1 MKKLLTLTLITTSCY
16 GTTVTLTLNNV
27 QASPSSNTFVCFE
40 LFNYGNNV
48 PQVVGSFSLVPPF
61 VDLYPNSSGII
72 SGNIQGNDTIT
83 PANTYYHMTFY
94 NKVVKYYSC
103 DVSITGSSVNLNN
116 SSCMNVTP
124 SPAPNYSGPVPV
136 TLGSASCAPPDAIQS
151 ISGGNT
157 TCIPVTSLAD
167 TTFITGNGK
176 QTHHVLSVANNT
188 TINIGGL
195 GADPASLNDI
205 FTQSDVGDIIRV
217 IVKNASSLVDYE
229 TTIVTVNSTTQAV
242 IALAPTI
249 TSTTGEA
256 FWFPPSEDD
265 TTAFQTALNSGV
277 GTIIINKGGVVI
289 SNALTNVRNTTR
301 ILGEGSLRSTI
312 LLRSSDVSDS
322 FDFTDVI
329 GLNLIGF
336 SVVGPGENSI
346 SGGTINFNLS
356 DFDNWERLY
365 VRD

>member
-27 QASPSSNTFVCFE
+27 QASPSSNTFVRFE

-61 VDLYPNSSGII
+61 IDLYPNSSGII

-94 NKVVKYYSC
+94 NKGVKYYSC

-157 TCIPVTSLAD
+157 RAE
-167 TTFITGNGK
+167 G
-176 QTHHVLSVANNT
+176 
-188 TINIGGL
+188 
-195 GADPASLNDI
+195 
-205 FTQSDVGDIIRV
+205 R
-217 IVKNASSLVDYE
+217 
-229 TTIVTVNSTTQAV
+229 
-242 IALAPTI
+242 
-249 TSTTGEA
+249 
-256 FWFPPSEDD
+256 PS
-265 TTAFQTALNSGV
+265 
-277 GTIIINKGGVVI
+277 
-289 SNALTNVRNTTR
+289 R
-301 ILGEGSLRSTI
+301 
-312 LLRSSDVSDS
+312 
-322 FDFTDVI
+322 
-329 GLNLIGF
+329 
-336 SVVGPGENSI
+336 
-346 SGGTINFNLS
+346 
-356 DFDNWERLY
+356 
-365 VRD
+365 